1 MTSRRARRHAGP
13 VLRVTLL
20 ALLCFWLVT
29 SRAEAQTGSDAEAHA
44 LFSAGE
50 AAYGEGR
57 YAAALNYFRQAY
69 EMSGRALLLYNIG
82 SAAEHLRRDEEALEA
97 FERYLA
103 ETPEDA
109 PDRVAVGARIELLRT
124 ELAERAVTSTTPV
137 AATPSAPQ
145 EDAVDPAP
153 WITLGV
159 GGALAIVGAILLG
172 VGYADA
178 ATFQSAAPGSMW
190 SSVASAHD
198 QAPVLEGTGFA
209 LLGVGVAAAAAAL
222 IWGLTASREPSASAS
237 AWLDARGGGLLLR
250 GAF

>member
-1 MTSRRARRHAGP
+1 ML
-13 VLRVTLL
+13 V
-20 ALLCFWLVT
+20 ALLSLFAMEA
-29 SRAEAQTGSDAEAHA
+29 RAQTGSDEEAHA

-50 AAYGEGR
+50 VAYGDGR

-82 SAAEHLRRDEEALEA
+82 SAAEHLRRDGEALDA

-109 PDRVAVGARIELLRT
+109 PNRAAVAARVEILRT
-124 ELAERAVTSTTPV
+124 ELAEGAAGVVTPAPTASTAP
-137 AATPSAPQ
+137 APSAQ
-145 EDAVDPAP
+145 ESPDLAP

-159 GGALAIVGAILLG
+159 GGALVIVGAVLLG

-198 QAPVLEGTGFA
+198 QAPILEGTGFA
-209 LLGVGVAAAAAAL
+209 LLGVGVAAAVAGLVWA
-222 IWGLTASREPSASAS
+222 LTASHGSSVSAS
-237 AWLDARGGGLLLR
+237 AWLDPRDGGLLLR
-250 GAF
+250 GLF

>member
-1 MTSRRARRHAGP
+1 M
-13 VLRVTLL
+13 LRVVLVVLL
-20 ALLCFWLVT
+20 SLFAVEA
-29 SRAEAQTGSDAEAHA
+29 RAQTGSDAEAHA

-50 AAYGEGR
+50 VAYGEGR

-82 SAAEHLRRDEEALEA
+82 SAAEHLRRDEEALDA

-109 PDRVAVGARIELLRT
+109 PDRVAVAARVEILRT
-124 ELAERAVTSTTPV
+124 ELAEQASISATPV
-137 AATPSAPQ
+137 ATARTPPPAH
-145 EDAVDPAP
+145 EDAPDLAP
-153 WITLGV
+153 WITIGA

-178 ATFQSAAPGSMW
+178 ATFQAAAPGSMW

-198 QAPVLEGTGFA
+198 DAPILEGTGFA
-209 LLGVGVAAAAAAL
+209 LLGVGVAAAVAGL
-222 IWGLTASREPSASAS
+222 IWQLTASHGPSVSAS
-237 AWLDARGGGLLLR
+237 AWLDARDGGVLVR